1 MLLFPLSIV
10 RATHAASSRPN
21 GWRLIFALAA
31 LAVTVLGQT
40 PLGAAENEAEKAST
54 PDSKPT
60 PLVRAVWA
68 GSPVVGSPD
77 PPLPY
82 TVEPTLA
89 KATWKAPIFVAEEPD
104 ADTLLVITAGGG
116 ADLPSRLLRLAN
128 DQAATEMSVVL
139 EMPGRLLYSIC
150 FDPDFKTNR
159 QVYLF
164 SNGPTGQPE
173 RSNRISRYTMSGEAE
188 RHIDPASEQR
198 IIEWSSAGHDGGD
211 LVFGADG
218 MLYVATGDG
227 SGDSD
232 TLNSGQTVDDLLG
245 AVLRIDV
252 HKPSGEQ
259 AYSVPADNPF
269 VGLPGARGE
278 IWAYGLRNPWR
289 MCIDRQTGHL
299 WVGNNGQDL
308 WETAHL
314 VRRGENYGWSVFEGS
329 HPFYLGRQRGPT
341 PPVAPTIEHS
351 HADFRSL
358 TGGVVYYGD
367 KLPELQGAY
376 VYGDYSSGRI
386 WGMKHDGQ
394 RVVWHRELADTA
406 LQIAAFQVDRRGELL
421 VVDHGS
427 GLYRLVPA
435 PKSDVQ
441 KTFPQKLSE
450 SGLFSD
456 TPSHALAAGLVP
468 YSVNLPAWTDGAVA
482 ERWLAVPDGKQ
493 IQYSSD
499 KSWTFPDGSLLL
511 QTLSTPRASGKAT
524 STFRV
529 ETRVMVRL
537 QGEWVGYSYVWNDEQ
552 TDAAL
557 APREGMD
564 LALKMVDEQGV
575 ESSPQAWRVPSRAE
589 CLACH
594 SRAANFVLGVSETQ
608 LNRDHDYGSA
618 RGNQLQA
625 LAQAGYFAAPL
636 PKSLDEC
643 GKLPNAYDVSQDLE
657 KRARAYLHVN
667 CSMCHVAAGGGNAQ
681 MELLF
686 TQDRE
691 AMKLLGARPQHD
703 TFGIDNA
710 MLVAPGDPPR
720 SVLMRRIE
728 QRGRGQMP
736 PLVSRRVDAAAAT
749 LFQSWIAQLK
759 PARPIVQRWTVA
771 DLADAAEDPDTAPSL
786 ENGKK
791 AFRDTG
797 CIQCHRFDGEGGSVG
812 PDLTAIGKRPSGE
825 ILESIL
831 EPAKVIAD
839 AYATYLV
846 QTTDGETLS
855 GRIEHEDEYRL
866 LLRLTGSFEVA
877 REIALEDIEE
887 RRRLETSNMPA
898 GTVDVLT
905 KDEVLDLLAYLRQRA
920 ATSAPA
926 GR

>member
-1 MLLFPLSIV
+1 MTLGGGL
-10 RATHAASSRPN
+10 
-21 GWRLIFALAA
+21 LAA
-31 LAVTVLGQT
+31 
-40 PLGAAENEAEKAST
+40 AADAQPSPDMQPTAIARAS
-54 PDSKPT
+54 
-60 PLVRAVWA
+60 WA

-82 TVEPTLA
+82 TVEPTFTKVA
-89 KATWKAPIFVAEEPD
+89 WKAPIFVVEEPD
-104 ADTLLVITAGGG
+104 VDALLVITAGGG
-116 ADLPSRLLRLAN
+116 ADLPSRLLRVVN
-128 DQAATEMSVVL
+128 DAATDATSVAL

-164 SNGPTGQPE
+164 SNGPTGQAQ
-173 RSNRISRYTMSGEAE
+173 RTNRVARFTMTGDAE
-188 RHIDPASEQR
+188 RRVDPASEEV
-198 IIEWSSAGHDGGD
+198 ILEWSSAGHDGGD
-211 LVFGADG
+211 LLFGADG
-218 MLYVATGDG
+218 MLYIATGDG
-227 SGDSD
+227 SSDSD

-252 HKPSGEQ
+252 HKRSGDK
-259 AYSVPADNPF
+259 AYTLPADNPF
-269 VGLPGARGE
+269 VEMPGARGE
-278 IWAYGLRNPWR
+278 VWAYGLRNPWR
-289 MCIDRQTGHL
+289 MCVDRQTGHL

-314 VRRGENYGWSVFEGS
+314 VRRGENFGWSVFEGS

-376 VYGDYSSGRI
+376 VYGDYASGRI

-421 VVDHGS
+421 IVDHGS
-427 GLYRLVPA
+427 GLFRLVPA
-435 PKSDVQ
+435 PPQEVGQ
-441 KTFPQKLSE
+441 PFPLKLSD
-450 SGLFSD
+450 SGLFRD
-456 TPSHALAAGLVP
+456 TASHAVASGLAP
-468 YSVNLPAWTDGAVA
+468 YSVNLPGWADGAVA
-482 ERWLAVPDGKQ
+482 ERYLAVPDGQQ
-493 IQYSSD
+493 IQYSTD

-511 QTLSTPRASGKAT
+511 QTLSLPGVAGKPGQA
-524 STFRV
+524 FRV
-529 ETRVMVRL
+529 ETRVLVRQ
-537 QGEWVGYSYVWNDEQ
+537 QGEWAGYTYLWNDEQ
-552 TDAAL
+552 TDAVL
-557 APREGMD
+557 APREGRD
-564 LALKMVDEQGV
+564 LSFKVARGPGNEAQQ
-575 ESSPQAWRVPSRAE
+575 QAWRVPSRAE

-594 SRAANFVLGVSETQ
+594 SRAAGFVLGVSEAQ
-608 LNRDHDYGSA
+608 LNRAHASSA
-618 RGNQLQA
+618 ASGNQLQA

-636 PKSLDEC
+636 PKQPEQC
-643 GKLPNAYDVSQDLE
+643 GELCNAYDASQDLE
-657 KRARAYLHVN
+657 KRVRAYLHVN

-686 TQDRE
+686 TQERD

-710 MLVAPGDPPR
+710 MLVAPGDPAR

-736 PLVSRRVDAAAAT
+736 PLVSRRVDDAAVA
-749 LFQSWIAQLK
+749 LFQAWITQLK

-771 DLADAAEDPDTAPSL
+771 DLAGAAEDAGPGRSL
-786 ENGKK
+786 ESGKK
-791 AFRDTG
+791 AFRETG

-812 PDLTAIGKRPSGE
+812 PDLSAIGKRPRGE
-825 ILESIL
+825 VLESIL

-846 QTTDGETLS
+846 QTADGETLS
-855 GRIEHEDEYRL
+855 GRIENEDEQRL
-866 LLRLTGSFEVA
+866 LLRLTGSFEA
-877 REIALEDIEE
+877 PREIRLQDVET
-887 RRRLETSNMPA
+887 RRRLDTSNMPA

-905 KDEVLDLLAYLRQRA
+905 KNEVLDLLAYLRQGA
-920 ATSAPA
+920 AAAAPA